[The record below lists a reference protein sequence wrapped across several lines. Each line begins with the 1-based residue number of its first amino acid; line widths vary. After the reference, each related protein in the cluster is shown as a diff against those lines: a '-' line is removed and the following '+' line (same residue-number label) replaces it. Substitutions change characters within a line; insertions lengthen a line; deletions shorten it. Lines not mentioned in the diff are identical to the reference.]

1 VESRV
6 GLRKPSPPCEKHWQ
20 SSQHSR
26 SLWLTLF
33 ITAREEANHCIG
45 LSNIHQMAMQMNISL
60 CPYTH
65 PHLRYSWRQ
74 YMIVLKDRKIAR
86 NPVARAVAAQQ
97 LKKRMVDQRIQ
108 LFMLE
113 EGVDARSSILPIS
126 DAVFIMSYALELV
139 KQEDSSDYRKLKSA
153 MLVLVNCSER
163 KFVWHKADTITID
176 NAIEICVNRWTQIPT
191 DKLHHAMNH
200 ILGTMK

>member
-1 VESRV
+1 
-6 GLRKPSPPCEKHWQ
+6 
-20 SSQHSR
+20 
-26 SLWLTLF
+26 
-33 ITAREEANHCIG
+33 
-45 LSNIHQMAMQMNISL
+45 
-60 CPYTH
+60 
-65 PHLRYSWRQ
+65 
-74 YMIVLKDRKIAR
+74 MIVIREQKIAR

-126 DAVFIMSYALELV
+126 DAVFIMSYALELI
-139 KQEDSSDYRKLKSA
+139 KQEDSLDYRKLKSA

-176 NAIEICVNRWTQIPT
+176 NAIEICVNRWTKIPT
-191 DKLHHAMNH
+191 DKLHEAMNH